1 MKLIL
6 KEDISKLGRKGDIVN
21 VAKGYGRNYLIP
33 KNMAMVATTKN
44 VTMAERMQQKR
55 QAVLEE
61 SSELAD
67 SIQQAL
73 ADAHLVISQ
82 TSTDEG
88 TLYAAVTNAQIIESI
103 EKFSTFKLEEQQV
116 IVENQVK
123 EIGLHTIKIQ
133 LSSDVNFDVTLEI
146 VPETK

>member
-103 EKFSTFKLEEQQV
+103 EKFSTFKLEEHQV

>member
-6 KEDISKLGRKGDIVN
+6 KEDISKLGREGDIVN
-21 VAKGYGRNYLIP
+21 VAKGYARNYLIP
-33 KNMAMVATTKN
+33 KNMALVATTKN
-44 VTMAERMQQKR
+44 VTIAQRMQEKR

-61 SSELAD
+61 SNELAD

-73 ADAHLVISQ
+73 ADAHLVIAQ

-88 TLYAAVTNAQIIESI
+88 TLYAAVANSQIIESI
-103 EKFSTFKLEEQQV
+103 EKFSTFRLEEDQV
-116 IVENQVK
+116 IVKNQVK
-123 EIGLHTIKIQ
+123 EIGLHTVNIQ

>member
-21 VAKGYGRNYLIP
+21 VAKGYARNYLIP

-44 VTMAERMQQKR
+44 VTIAERMQEKR

-61 SSELAD
+61 SSQLAD

-73 ADAHLVISQ
+73 ADAHLVIAQ
-82 TSTDEG
+82 NSTDEG
-88 TLYAAVTNAQIIESI
+88 TLYAAVTNDKMIESI
-103 EKFSTFKLEEQQV
+103 EKFSTFKLEEDQV

-123 EIGLHTIKIQ
+123 EIGLHTVKIQ
-133 LSSDVNFDVTLEI
+133 LSSDVNFDVTFEI

>member
-44 VTMAERMQQKR
+44 VTMAESMQQKR

>member
-21 VAKGYGRNYLIP
+21 VAKGYARNYLIP

-44 VTMAERMQQKR
+44 VTIAERMQEKR

-61 SSELAD
+61 SSQLAD

-73 ADAHLVISQ
+73 ADAHLVIDQ
-82 TSTDEG
+82 NSTDEG

-103 EKFSTFKLEEQQV
+103 EKFSTFKLEENQV

-123 EIGLHTIKIQ
+123 EIGLHTVKIQ
-133 LSSDVNFDVTLEI
+133 LSLDVNFDVTLEI

>member
-21 VAKGYGRNYLIP
+21 VAKGYARNYLIP

-44 VTMAERMQQKR
+44 VTIAKRMQEKR

-61 SSELAD
+61 SSQLAD

-73 ADAHLVISQ
+73 ADAHLVIAQ
-82 TSTDEG
+82 NSTDEG

-103 EKFSTFKLEEQQV
+103 EKFSTFKLEENQV
-116 IVENQVK
+116 IVENHVK
-123 EIGLHTIKIQ
+123 EIGLHTVKIQ
-133 LSSDVNFDVTLEI
+133 LSLDVNFDVTLEI

>member
-21 VAKGYGRNYLIP
+21 VAKGYARNYLIP
-33 KNMAMVATTKN
+33 KNIAMVATTKN
-44 VTMAERMQQKR
+44 VKIAERMQEKR

-61 SSELAD
+61 NSQLAD

-73 ADAHLVISQ
+73 ADAHLVIAQ
-82 TSTDEG
+82 NSTDEG
-88 TLYAAVTNAQIIESI
+88 TLYAAVTNAQMIESI
-103 EKFSTFKLEEQQV
+103 EKFSTFKLEEDQV

-123 EIGLHTIKIQ
+123 EIGLHTVKIQ